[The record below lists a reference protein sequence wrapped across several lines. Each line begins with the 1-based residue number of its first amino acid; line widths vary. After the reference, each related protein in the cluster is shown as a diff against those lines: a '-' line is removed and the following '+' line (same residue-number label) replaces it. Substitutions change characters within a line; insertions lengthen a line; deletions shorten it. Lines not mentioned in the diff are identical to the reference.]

1 MTFRLWIDTGNDT
14 FGEFQQLELARLLR
28 EAADRITN
36 GEDISQY
43 KNLLDTNGNVC
54 GGFALKERHDE
65 P

>member
-1 MTFRLWIDTGNDT
+1 MTFRLWIDVENDA

-43 KNLLDTNGNVC
+43 KNLLDINGNVC
-54 GGFALKERHDE
+54 GGFALKEKHG
-65 P
+65 